1 MRFACFATICT
12 LFFTQTSL
20 AGLITVSE
28 LNADS
33 DTGDL
38 EGLPGGDGLGG
49 SLSILGT
56 TPTAS
61 GLSAITV
68 NYRLSNVDIDGDGT
82 FAESF
87 DFSITFD
94 NASVGDDIFG
104 SQSTIDF
111 GSTRETFGIG
121 ANEEFDPGEA
131 FRLSGSVLS
140 DTSATHDVS
149 FDGFTS
155 IDFVSL
161 TGTITTDTDTFT
173 AVAGDNPLTPDG
185 DVTIVFLEGTGSEGG
200 PVEDWGVQ
208 FSTTA
213 VPEPSSLFLILL
225 GGPFALRRRR
235 RSC

>member
-1 MRFACFATICT
+1 MRFACFAAIST
-12 LFFTQTSL
+12 LFLVQSSF
-20 AGLITVSE
+20 AGLITVSD

-33 DTGDL
+33 DAGEL

-56 TPTAS
+56 TPTS
-61 GLSAITV
+61 GLSAIIV
-68 NYRLSNVDIDGDGT
+68 NYRLSNVDIDGDGAFT
-82 FAESF
+82 ESF

-94 NASVGDDIFG
+94 NATTGDDIFG
-104 SQSTIDF
+104 SGSTIDF

-140 DTSATHDVS
+140 DSSDTHDVS

-161 TGTITTDTDTFT
+161 TGTIATDIDTFT
-173 AVAGDNPLTPDG
+173 AVAGNNALTPDG
-185 DVTIVFLEGTGSEGG
+185 DVTLVFLAGAGSEGG
-200 PVEDWGVQ
+200 PIEDWGVQ
-208 FSTTA
+208 FSTSA

-235 RSC
+235 SR